1 MIPPT
6 PSARRSLSL
15 RAIFA
20 WPLAIFLLG
29 ILGLVS
35 ALTGDG
41 WRDGLSWL
49 ALAAPVA
56 ALAWAMRA
64 RRI

>member
-1 MIPPT
+1 MNDRSSPA
-6 PSARRSLSL
+6 ARRLSL

-20 WPLAIFLLG
+20 WPLAIFVLG
-29 ILGLVS
+29 IVGLVS

-49 ALAAPVA
+49 ALAAPLA
-56 ALAWAMRA
+56 AVVWAMRV
-64 RRI
+64 RRN

>member
-1 MIPPT
+1 MSDRRLPPG
-6 PSARRSLSL
+6 RSLKL
-15 RAIFA
+15 RTIFA

-29 ILGLVS
+29 IVGLVS

-56 ALAWAMRA
+56 ALIWAMRA
-64 RRI
+64 RRY